1 MLHKKMEEGLA
12 ALPAMVKL
20 SFPAPLRA
28 ALLDQ
33 AAALDLAMDR
43 IQTQA
48 QEIDSLRN
56 QLATLSNKNERNTP

>member
-33 AAALDLAMDR
+33 AAATDLAMKL
-43 IQTQA
+43 IKTQA
-48 QEIDSLRN
+48 QEIDNLRA
-56 QLATLSNKNERNTP
+56 QLATLSSKNER